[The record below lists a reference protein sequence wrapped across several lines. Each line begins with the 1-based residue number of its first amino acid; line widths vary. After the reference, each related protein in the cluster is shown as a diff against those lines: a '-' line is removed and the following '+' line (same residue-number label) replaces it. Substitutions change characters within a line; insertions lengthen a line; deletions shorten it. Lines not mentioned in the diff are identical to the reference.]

1 MLESRNR
8 YSVRLRGKKYEVK
21 DHRRS
26 ANIVMND
33 DRSEDTKVATL
44 DPVVGGT
51 GMQHNLRPLL
61 RDIYMKR
68 ESEKMKY
75 PVDMHSSHGRIKHC
89 GLIDR
94 LSETESTGESSR

>member
-21 DHRRS
+21 EHRRS
-26 ANIVMND
+26 GNIVMNN

-51 GMQHNLRPLL
+51 GMQHHLRPLL

-75 PVDMHSSHGRIKHC
+75 PVDRHSSHGRIKHC

-94 LSETESTGESSR
+94 LSSGESSR